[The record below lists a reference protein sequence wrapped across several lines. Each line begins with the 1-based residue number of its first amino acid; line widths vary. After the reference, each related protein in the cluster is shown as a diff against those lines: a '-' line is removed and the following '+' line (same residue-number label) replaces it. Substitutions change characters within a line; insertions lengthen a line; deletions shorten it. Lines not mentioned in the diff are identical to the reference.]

1 MKSHQN
7 VRREEFFKKW
17 YEEIVRLQACINARD
32 AEIIRDKEASLSDKE
47 DARERLAKWG
57 RVTMKWRI
65 LRRTFIPLLLL
76 MPSNGH

>member
-7 VRREEFFKKW
+7 VRREEFVKKW

-47 DARERLAKWG
+47 DARERLAK
-57 RVTMKWRI
+57 
-65 LRRTFIPLLLL
+65 
-76 MPSNGH
+76 